1 MNFRNVIRHVSGLI
15 LTALIGALAAATLVR
30 VAPGFDV
37 DEREFDPRLSQASVD
52 TVRSARAADRNLGK
66 FYLHYLRD
74 LAHGNFGAS
83 RSWRRPVSELLAER
97 GPVTLRFAGFGLATG
112 WLLGLGVAIGTVL
125 ARHAA
130 FEFLSAS
137 VCSVFL
143 CLPAALVGLMI
154 LFAGGP
160 PWLAV
165 TLVVF
170 PKVFSYSRNLLEHV
184 YQAPHIVQAKANGS
198 TAARILL
205 RHVMP
210 VLAPA

>member
-66 FYLHYLRD
+66 FYLHYLGD

-83 RSWRRPVSELLAER
+83 RSLRRPVSELLAER
-97 GPVTLRFAGFGLATG
+97 GPVTLRFAGLGLAAG
-112 WLLGLGVAIGTVL
+112 WVLGLVFAFATVL
-125 ARHAA
+125 SRRAA
-130 FEFLSAS
+130 VEFLSAS
-137 VCSVFL
+137 VCSAFL
-143 CLPAALVGLMI
+143 CLPAALIGLAI
-154 LFAGGP
+154 LFADGP

-165 TLVVF
+165 ALVVF
-170 PKVFSYSRNLLEHV
+170 PKVFSYSRSLLQQV
-184 YQAPHIVQAKANGS
+184 YQAPHILQAKA
-198 TAARILL
+198 
-205 RHVMP
+205 
-210 VLAPA
+210 